1 MGLILGGPE
10 AWKIRKQG
18 DIVVAYHWVN
28 GEPAMVLWPE
38 RKPLG
43 CVPYCIGMS
52 HAWKYATNRG
62 YPTPYCVQQAIVAA
76 KVMGMDAGRENC
88 KHIVEIILDGLE
100 DLIRMPD
107 AKPKKDNSPALGVAT
122 LYQGGAKVV
131 DGEITTGPE
140 SEMFH

>member
-18 DIVVAYHWVN
+18 DIVIAYQWVN
-28 GEPAMVLWPE
+28 GEPAMLMWPE

-52 HAWKYATNRG
+52 HAYKYAKNTG
-62 YPTPYCVQQAIVAA
+62 YPTEYCIQQAIVAA
-76 KVMGMDAGRENC
+76 QVMGMDSGRETV

-100 DLIRMPD
+100 DLVKMPEER
-107 AKPKKDNSPALGVAT
+107 PKKDNSPPLGTAT
-122 LYQGGAKVV
+122 LFQGGTKIV

-140 SEMFH
+140 KELFH